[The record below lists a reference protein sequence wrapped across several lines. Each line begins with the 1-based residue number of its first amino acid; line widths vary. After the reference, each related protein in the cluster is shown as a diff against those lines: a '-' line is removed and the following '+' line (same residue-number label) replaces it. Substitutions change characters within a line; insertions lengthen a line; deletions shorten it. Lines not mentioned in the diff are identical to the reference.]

1 MTGQEE
7 KSRMAHSHNRTGM
20 CYARLGDH
28 AEARREFETAISL
41 DPRLAEAHCNLGNV
55 MRELGDLDGAVASYD
70 RALEIES
77 ERFDARL
84 NLISTLRER
93 NPILGSAHRA
103 GLTAYDCGPGD
114 RAAHTRI
121 PRSSRKPRA
130 GDHLLPLGVRVVG
143 YCLAAVI
150 ICVTFVLWILRR

>member
-1 MTGQEE
+1 MTDQEE

-28 AEARREFETAISL
+28 AEAQREFEIAISL
-41 DPRLAEAHCNLGNV
+41 DPRFADAHCCRGNAL
-55 MRELGDLDGAVASYD
+55 RELGDSDGAVASYY
-70 RALEIES
+70 RALEIEPD
-77 ERFDARL
+77 RLDARL

-93 NPILGSAHRA
+93 NSISGSMHGTDVPLGDS
-103 GLTAYDCGPGD
+103 GPGD
-114 RAAHTRI
+114 RAARI
-121 PRSSRKPRA
+121 RVGRPNRKPHAHDR
-130 GDHLLPLGVRVVG
+130 LFTPGVRVVG